1 MKTKFKKRELLLLIF
16 GLLIIFL
23 TSFFVI
29 ENIINFKP
37 KEFKEGS
44 KVTFHIIFQNYT
56 SLFYFTNQSNLFL
69 GIAMVLLSFK
79 PNCKHRKQLFF
90 GTTVLISITFI
101 IYWVL
106 ISWNSNWNDWLGSIR
121 SITTHCI
128 HPIIG
133 FIFLW
138 FYKKEIELNK
148 KVFTYTSIYVLVYF
162 FFSFILFFS
171 TYKEWFGKKQGV
183 IIYSFLDFVEPLFY
197 KKGNIYLVVFLDL
210 LIFVIGFMIPFGLSW
225 FWKSVYKIKYSK
237 EKFLKRKNDV

>member
-1 MKTKFKKRELLLLIF
+1 MKTKFKKRELLLLLIF

-101 IYWVL
+101 IYWAL
-106 ISWNSNWNDWLGSIR
+106 ISWNSNWSDWLGSIR

-162 FFSFILFFS
+162 FFSFILFFNI
-171 TYKEWFGKKQGV
+171 YKEWFGKKQGV
-183 IIYSFLDFVEPLFY
+183 IIYSFLDFIEPLFY

-210 LIFVIGFMIPFGLSW
+210 LIFVIGLW
-225 FWKSVYKIKYSK
+225 YLLVYRDFENQFIKLNIVK
-237 EKFLKRKNDV
+237 KNF